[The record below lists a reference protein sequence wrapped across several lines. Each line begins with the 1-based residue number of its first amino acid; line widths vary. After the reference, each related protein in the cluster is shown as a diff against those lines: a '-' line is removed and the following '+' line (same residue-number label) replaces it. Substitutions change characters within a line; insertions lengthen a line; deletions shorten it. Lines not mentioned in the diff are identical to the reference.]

1 MNTEENKEE
10 GKKNKNEEELTSK
23 DVENAHAVGDGAS
36 GRSKE
41 TITEDD
47 LHPIKVKNKPK
58 PGSAESY

>member
-1 MNTEENKEE
+1 MNTEE
-10 GKKNKNEEELTSK
+10 KKDEPKKYKNEEKLTSK
-23 DVENAHAVGDGAS
+23 DIENAHAVGDGAS

-47 LHPIKVKNKPK
+47 LHSKKGKNKAK